1 MLGPSLVRVS
11 MGTAAVLG
19 LDRIAISAR
28 PTTAYLMLYYP
39 GRCLAN
45 CAFCPQARDSRANP
59 DLLSR
64 IAWPPYELDKVLEGL
79 AEGRSKGLRR
89 ACVQA
94 LLYPGFFKDLRELV
108 KAISSSC
115 DLPISVSVQPI
126 PAKRMAELRSVG
138 AERISIPVDAATP
151 AIFDRV
157 KGAGCGGPYRWE
169 GHMRALRK
177 ALEVFGPGLVG
188 THLII
193 GLGETE
199 REAVKFIQAMYDT
212 GVYVGLFAFTPI
224 RGTALQAW
232 PRPDLASY
240 RRVQL
245 ARFLISEGLS
255 SYEHMRFD
263 SAGRITDF
271 GLSKS
276 ELVEVTSTG
285 LPFMTSGCPDCNRP
299 YYNEPARGPLYNYP
313 FRPGEED
320 IKAILAQLGLA

>member
-108 KAISSSC
+108 EAISSSC

-126 PAKRMAELRSVG
+126 PAKRMAELRSAG
-138 AERISIPVDAATP
+138 AERISIPVDAAMP
-151 AIFDRV
+151 VIFDRV

-224 RGTALQAW
+224 RGTALEEL
-232 PRPDLASY
+232 PRPELASY

-245 ARFLISEGLS
+245 ARYLIARGMAR
-255 SYEHMRFD
+255 YEQMGFD
-263 SAGRITDF
+263 ERGRLTDF
-271 GLSKS
+271 GLSRDA
-276 ELVEVTSTG
+276 LLDVASTG
-285 LPFMTSGCPDCNRP
+285 EPFMTSGCPGCNRP
-299 YYNEPARGPLYNYP
+299 YYNESPRGPIYNYP
-313 FRPGEED
+313 YRPSRAEIE
-320 IKAILAQLGLA
+320 AILAQLGLA